1 MSGESLSALI
11 RSWDDQQAAYIMHRE
26 QRFAIMLDAIA
37 HLLAGADEFDE
48 NGAGLTVLDVACGPG
63 SLSQRI
69 LDRFPEA
76 RVIGIDYDPVLLR
89 IAGAWLEGRHPGRF
103 TPVDADLA
111 GNWPAAVEAAAKTA
125 AIHVAVSSTALHW
138 LAPHRLVAVYERL
151 GELLPEGGLFLNAD
165 HLRYDS
171 RTQPFLATGAGEDD
185 ARTQR
190 EAYARGVLSWD
201 QWWDQVMTVPELA
214 ALRPERERRFADRP
228 PTIDAP
234 VELHLSALGAAGFR
248 EAGVLWR
255 FWDDVVVLARR

>member
-1 MSGESLSALI
+1 MSPDFFVTLVQ
-11 RSWDDQQAAYIMHRE
+11 SWDDQQAAYITHRE
-26 QRFAIMLDAIA
+26 QRFGIMLDAIA
-37 HLLAGADEFDE
+37 HLLAVAEELDE

-69 LDRFPEA
+69 LDRFPDA

-89 IAGAWLEGRHPGRF
+89 IAGTWLEDRHPGRF
-103 TPVDADLA
+103 TPVDADLVGDWAATLA
-111 GNWPAAVEAAAKTA
+111 GRSV
-125 AIHVAVSSTALHW
+125 HVAVSSTALHW
-138 LAPHRLVAVYERL
+138 LAPHQLIAVYERL
-151 GELLPEGGLFLNAD
+151 GGLLPEGGLFLNAD

-171 RTQPFLATGAGEDD
+171 QTQPFLAAGAGEDD

-201 QWWDQVMTVPELA
+201 QWWEQAASVPELA
-214 ALRPERERRFADRP
+214 ALLPERERRFADRP
-228 PTIDAP
+228 PTADAP
-234 VELHLSALGAAGFR
+234 LELHLSALRTAGFR